1 MNPEPTLTM
10 PTAPKNQG
18 FSLIELLLVLGVLAI
33 LLVAAFVVYPQ
44 VRDRNQANHEA
55 SNVRTIQS
63 NVRGLF
69 WSKGRYAGI
78 GNGRGAAAGPDKGI
92 ANAAR
97 VFPSTMNNGDYS
109 RDADVTSTWGGLVW
123 VWQRPAVTM
132 PSGSYPAART
142 FGLLYEDVPSNACV
156 PFVSAV
162 ASGFVGVSV
171 NSQEVLTA
179 EGLNV
184 ARLTESCAA
193 ASAVTVMFTSL

>member
-1 MNPEPTLTM
+1 MRDNRSPLFH
-10 PTAPKNQG
+10 KG
-18 FSLIELLLVLGVLAI
+18 FSLIDLLLVLGVLAV

-44 VRDRNQANHEA
+44 VRDRNQANNEA

-63 NVRGLF
+63 NIRGLF
-69 WSKGRYAGI
+69 WSRGRYAGV

-97 VFPSTMNNGDYS
+97 VFPATMNNGDYS
-109 RDADVTSTWGGLVW
+109 RDADVTSSWGGLVW
-123 VWQRPAVTM
+123 VWQRPAVTL

-142 FGLLYEDVPSNACV
+142 FGLLYEAVPSSVCV

-162 ASGFVGVSV
+162 ASGFVGIAV

-179 EGLNV
+179 EGLDIN
-184 ARLTESCAA
+184 RLTESCGADTT
-193 ASAVTVMFTSL
+193 VTVMFTSL